1 MTDRIVSE
9 HADGV
14 ALLTVDAPASRNA
27 LTLDLSAQLAAAV
40 EAAEQDEEVHAVIVT
55 GTPPA
60 FCAGADLS
68 ALGSADETGLR
79 AIYEGFLAVAR
90 CSLPTIAAVGGA
102 AVGAGLNLAL
112 AADVRLAGP
121 RAKFVA
127 RFLELGLHPGG
138 GMTWMMQRIA
148 GPQVAA
154 AMTLFG
160 EPSTPRRRSRRAGAR
175 GGRGDLVA
183 AAHEFAAPAV
193 AAPREALLAT
203 KAPAED
209 RLAGRARRRR
219 RRRDRA
225 AAGVAGLAG
234 VRRAA
239 RGDADAD
246 QVPPLIPAGG
256 PLSRRHGSQRG
267 PGYTRYHRLHV
278 FVGPAQRRDS
288 AAMRSFRTAGV

>member
-1 MTDRIVSE
+1 MTDSIVSE
-9 HADGV
+9 HTGGV
-14 ALLTVDAPASRNA
+14 ALLTVDAPGSRNA

-40 EAAEQDEEVHAVIVT
+40 EAAERDESVHAVVVT

-68 ALGSADETGLR
+68 ALGSADEAGLR

-90 CSLPTIAAVGGA
+90 CALPTIAAVGGA

-138 GMTWMMQRIA
+138 GMTWMTQRLA
-148 GPQVAA
+148 GPQQAA

-160 EPSTPRRRSRRAGAR
+160 QPLDAEAAVRAGLALR
-175 GGRGDLVA
+175 VVEGDLVA
-183 AAHEFAAPAV
+183 AALELAAPAV

-203 KAPAED
+203 KRSLRTTASLAAHADAVDVEIEPQLASLSSPEFAE
-209 RLAGRARRRR
+209 RLEAMRAR
-219 RRRDRA
+219 
-225 AAGVAGLAG
+225 
-234 VRRAA
+234 
-239 RGDADAD
+239 
-246 QVPPLIPAGG
+246 I
-256 PLSRRHGSQRG
+256 
-267 PGYTRYHRLHV
+267 
-278 FVGPAQRRDS
+278 
-288 AAMRSFRTAGV
+288 RSHS

>member
-1 MTDRIVSE
+1 MTDSIVSE
-9 HADGV
+9 HTGGV
-14 ALLTVDAPASRNA
+14 ALLTVDAPGSRNA

-40 EAAEQDEEVHAVIVT
+40 EAAERDEDVHAVVVT

-90 CSLPTIAAVGGA
+90 CTLPTIAAVGGA

-138 GMTWMMQRIA
+138 GMTWMTQRLA
-148 GPQVAA
+148 GPQQAA

-160 EPSTPRRRSRRAGAR
+160 QPLDAEAAVRAGLALR
-175 GGRGDLVA
+175 VVEGDLVA
-183 AAHEFAAPAV
+183 AALELAAPAV
-193 AAPREALLAT
+193 AAPRAALLAT
-203 KAPAED
+203 KRSLRATAS
-209 RLAGRARRRR
+209 LAAH
-219 RRRDRA
+219 
-225 AAGVAGLAG
+225 
-234 VRRAA
+234 
-239 RGDADAD
+239 ADAVD
-246 QVPPLIPAGG
+246 VEIEPQLASLASPEFAE
-256 PLSRRHGSQRG
+256 
-267 PGYTRYHRLHV
+267 RLE
-278 FVGPAQRRDS
+278 
-288 AAMRSFRTAGV
+288 AMRTRIRSHS